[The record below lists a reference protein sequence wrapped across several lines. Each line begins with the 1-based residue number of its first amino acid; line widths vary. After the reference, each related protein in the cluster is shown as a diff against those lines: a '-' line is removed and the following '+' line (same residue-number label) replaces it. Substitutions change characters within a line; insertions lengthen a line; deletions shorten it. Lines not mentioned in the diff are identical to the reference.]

1 MSVMEMFNSKPL
13 YSIVIIGLLFIISI
27 CFAFYKK
34 AKDQAL
40 KLGHDEEKIKTVVKS
55 SIIFSI
61 VPSISIVLA
70 LFTLST
76 VLGVPWSW
84 FRLSVVGSLSYE
96 LMASELAV
104 TGAGYA
110 SLADFIQGNDT
121 EIVTTIMLVMS
132 ISILGGIT
140 FNTIFGKK
148 IQTRM
153 LDFQEKNS
161 EWGTIAMGYF
171 TLSIAA
177 VFIPIQLTQGIV
189 SLAVLVVSSLIA
201 IIHIYLIKKKNMTW
215 LSEFMMANTLIL
227 GMISSVF
234 LEKILL

>member
-76 VLGVPWSW
+76 VFIGCVSFQRFNSNKTLVSW
-84 FRLSVVGSLSYE
+84 
-96 LMASELAV
+96 
-104 TGAGYA
+104 
-110 SLADFIQGNDT
+110 Q
-121 EIVTTIMLVMS
+121 
-132 ISILGGIT
+132 
-140 FNTIFGKK
+140 
-148 IQTRM
+148 
-153 LDFQEKNS
+153 
-161 EWGTIAMGYF
+161 
-171 TLSIAA
+171 
-177 VFIPIQLTQGIV
+177 
-189 SLAVLVVSSLIA
+189 
-201 IIHIYLIKKKNMTW
+201 
-215 LSEFMMANTLIL
+215 
-227 GMISSVF
+227 
-234 LEKILL
+234 